1 MLIPS
6 DATALNELLARS
18 LGRGRALSASDRG
31 RIAAAFQATLKP
43 GTPPLVIFPAV
54 QGTDWEAIRRDT
66 RQSLVIV
73 NNPVRAY
80 ELCAQG
86 QPTVAVL
93 GASRGWIRKW
103 IQESGG
109 NVKDQHDMH

>member
-18 LGRGRALSASDRG
+18 LGRGRALSASDRA
-31 RIAAAFQATLKP
+31 RIIAAFQATLKA
-43 GTPPLVIFPAV
+43 GKSPLIIFPAV
-54 QGTDWEAIRRDT
+54 QDTDWDAIRRDT
-66 RQSLVIV
+66 RQALVIV
-73 NNPVRAY
+73 NNPIRAY

-93 GASRGWIRKW
+93 GASRGWLRKW
-103 IQESGG
+103 IQERGG
-109 NVKDQHDMH
+109 IVKDQRDMH